1 MSKKILSLAL
11 AVVMLFSICAVA
23 VSAVNGDGTEVISLV
38 ITSDAEVGAA
48 KGTVVKVT
56 YSIDLPDGMDELQMC
71 VGNVAIGWNSDA
83 YAINSTN
90 TSNASDARTWGNDFG
105 QYMKSTSAVTVSAA
119 ISNNIIKKAN
129 ANDTAKGYNK
139 ACQVQM
145 VYDGTNSTSSTGFPI
160 YDGQEIFTLEF
171 VAQRTLTANDVIG
184 VVEGAFSDGSNGT
197 FFKVCYFNGSAAG
210 TYKASNINMTQAVAA
225 PSAPAY
231 DVFNLKGST
240 GAVADK
246 HANGD
251 GTYTVAVFY
260 GFGFN
265 PEFNANGTS
274 QFINDIS
281 ATVTAAANGSSITVE
296 SDPIKYVWKVGEGYG
311 FRVILK
317 NVPADADIKIVPSVT
332 TDGTAYN
339 VETVSFNV
347 AEAANA

>member
-23 VSAVNGDGTEVISLV
+23 ASAVQGDGSENIR
-38 ITSDAEVGAA
+38 IYMTSDATVGAPA
-48 KGTVVKVT
+48 GTVVKVS
-56 YSIDLPDGMDELQMC
+56 YYVDLPVDELQMC
-71 VGNVAIGWNSDA
+71 VGNIAIGYNSAA
-83 YAINSTN
+83 YKVNSA
-90 TSNASDARTWGNDFG
+90 NANAADARTWGDDFA
-105 QYMKSTSAVTVSAA
+105 QYMKSTATVATGASA
-119 ISNNIIKKAN
+119 NIVKLFSDADK
-129 ANDTAKGYNK
+129 AKGWDS
-139 ACQVQM
+139 ALQVQM
-145 VYDGTNSTSSTGFPI
+145 TYDGTNSKANMGFPI
-160 YDGQEIFTLEF
+160 YDNQHIFTLEF
-171 VAQRTLTANDVIG
+171 VAQKTLTADDVIG
-184 VVEGAFSDGSNGT
+184 VVEGAYNSG
-197 FFKVCYFNGSAAG
+197 FFKVCWFNGTTTAKVYPVAQVNMTDAAG
-210 TYKASNINMTQAVAA
+210 VA
-225 PSAPAY
+225 PSAPSY
-231 DVFNLKGST
+231 DVYNLKGST

-281 ATVTAAANGSSITVE
+281 ATVTAAASGSSITVE